1 MGFLF
6 PLQLPEREQDIIYV
20 RTFCSISRTLEELSS
35 SQERGYKDIGQMEK
49 EQRSPWRVPINLERY
64 KDGYIEITS
73 LQNQLLNAKLKQ
85 ADVIHWKNH
94 VRSLL
99 VPLTKKQIHTIPIVY
114 FLSLFAYSK
123 LHAH

>member
-20 RTFCSISRTLEELSS
+20 RTFCSTSRTLEELSS

-99 VPLTKKQIHTIPIVY
+99 VPLTKKQIPTIPIAMSMLIAMV
-114 FLSLFAYSK
+114 L
-123 LHAH
+123 

>member
-94 VRSLL
+94 VHSLL
-99 VPLTKKQIHTIPIVY
+99 VPLTKHQIHSIPIA
-114 FLSLFAYSK
+114 LSMLIEMV
-123 LHAH
+123 L